1 MARSM
6 PWFRVYTDFL
16 FDSKIIELDFQD
28 QRHFIC
34 LLALKSK
41 GILDQSFSSLE
52 KLDSLVASLLRV
64 EQKIIG
70 GIKKRL
76 ISVGLIDENWQPL
89 AWAKRQRRSD
99 QDPTNAERQRRY
111 RERQKALKKE
121 KEINAQKDF
130 TTTSQATFEFFD
142 LDTEESSSVEATKDT
157 ASEQSLKIIKQS
169 PSTQSH
175 TSHENSNYPTSA
187 QQAKDSTR
195 EVSTTN
201 AHEKKDTKEICKRI
215 IDYINKTTG
224 SQFRYAKS
232 HFRLIKARL
241 NDGVTERQ
249 IQEVIDLKNAEW
261 GNNPSMSKYLRPQ
274 TLFRQSNFENYLGQ
288 VRFKGRLHINPV
300 MPTYSGREKFNPREY
315 INRGKIR
322 NLKGDEHGYV
332 IEAEQYREQPMVA
345 AL

>member
-28 QRHFIC
+28 QKHFIC

-111 RERQKALKKE
+111 RERQKALKQKKEEESQIKFDFALDEIEEIAPEQKQEAKKIQNQGDVPSSVIKEEHSLGQE
-121 KEINAQKDF
+121 KEVK
-130 TTTSQATFEFFD
+130 
-142 LDTEESSSVEATKDT
+142 
-157 ASEQSLKIIKQS
+157 
-169 PSTQSH
+169 STQK
-175 TSHENSNYPTSA
+175 ERVPSA
-187 QQAKDSTR
+187 TCS
-195 EVSTTN
+195 
-201 AHEKKDTKEICKRI
+201 KKEEKEICKRV
-215 IDYINKTTG
+215 IDYLNSMTG
-224 SQFRYAKS
+224 SQFRYANS
-232 HFRLIKARL
+232 HFKLIKARL
-241 NDGVTERQ
+241 SDGVTEKQ
-249 IQEVIDLKNAEW
+249 IKDVISCKSIEW
-261 GNNPSMSKYLRPQ
+261 GNDPNMAKYLRPQ

-288 VRFKGRLHINPV
+288 SLKSRSFFTARTPDFGLRK
-300 MPTYSGREKFNPREY
+300 KFNPREH
-315 INRGKIR
+315 INRDRIR
-322 NLKGDEHGYV
+322 SEGDHGYIV
-332 IEAEQYREQPMVA
+332 EAKPVYRDKFMA
-345 AL
+345 TAL